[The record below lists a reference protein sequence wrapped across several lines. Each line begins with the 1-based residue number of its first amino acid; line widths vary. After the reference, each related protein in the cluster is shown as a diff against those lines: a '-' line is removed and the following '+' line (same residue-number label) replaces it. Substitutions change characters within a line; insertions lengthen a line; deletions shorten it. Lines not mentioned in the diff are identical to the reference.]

1 MYLYN
6 TFETKSEL
14 FFFFFYFVKFYPLG
28 PSPFLKYFLYKH
40 VWVKFLIFQ
49 GLLFFFNWFVKL
61 YCKFG
66 ICTGTNL
73 LFIFYLIYT
82 KQGLNNGK
90 ISKRKVLKH
99 RCIFSSVFF

>member
-1 MYLYN
+1 MYRYN

-49 GLLFFFNWFVKL
+49 GLLFLFQLVCEIVLQIWYMYRYKFVIHILPDL
-61 YCKFG
+61 YKTR
-66 ICTGTNL
+66 I
-73 LFIFYLIYT
+73 
-82 KQGLNNGK
+82 KQWQN
-90 ISKRKVLKH
+90 
-99 RCIFSSVFF
+99 F